1 MIAPLFSSS
10 WAIRLLLPL
19 LFGVAAAFVLAGAW
33 DLRMQ
38 PRIPAAQAPSS
49 LPAVQ
54 GAKSW
59 AGVILDKNILSL
71 DVPATDSSPSP
82 SSPVLADLSAWR
94 LLGTVIGN
102 MPRALLRVDDEFVIL
117 DQGQELQDWQ
127 LALVERDFVE
137 FTAGGRRETVL
148 LWARQAEA
156 EPAPLPRPTGQMAGP
171 PAASTRVSL
180 SRADVRPLLSDPNSL
195 LQMASFKP
203 FSVDGRVSGF
213 QVFSIRPDSLLSK
226 VGLRNGDVLMRINGQ
241 TLSGPTQLL
250 QAYSGMDRASLIT
263 LDVQRA
269 SQLQTYIVEVQ

>member
-1 MIAPLFSSS
+1 MIAPLFSST
-10 WAIRLLLPL
+10 WAIRLLSPL
-19 LFGVAAAFVLAGAW
+19 LFGLAVAFVATGVW

-38 PRIPAAQAPSS
+38 PRISSVQSPSS

-59 AGVILDKNILSL
+59 AGVILEKNILSL
-71 DVPATDSSPSP
+71 DVPATNPSTPP
-82 SSPVLADLSAWR
+82 SSPALADLSAWR

-102 MPRALLRVDDEFVIL
+102 MPRALLRVDEEFVIL
-117 DQGQELQDWQ
+117 SQGQRLHGWK
-127 LALVERDFVE
+127 LAGVERDFVE
-137 FTAGGRRETVL
+137 FTAGGRTERVL

-156 EPAPLPRPTGQMAGP
+156 EPAAPLRPTGQMAGP
-171 PAASTRVSL
+171 PATSTRVSL

-226 VGLRNGDVLMRINGQ
+226 VGLRNGDVLLRINGQ